1 MQGCD
6 FWLAWRV
13 LDQPVALVFEGEHQM
28 LIQVAPIFE
37 EDSLVL
43 LVIALEHQ
51 LLLNRTEEEE
61 FELLRAKR
69 WLVT

>member
-1 MQGCD
+1 
-6 FWLAWRV
+6 
-13 LDQPVALVFEGEHQM
+13 M

-61 FELLRAKR
+61 FELLRAK
-69 WLVT
+69 